1 LGDRWGIVTLR
12 DRVIGLV
19 DWVIDNHPMTH
30 SLNVTTITQSPDHQ
44 ITKWLQHSLLS

>member
-1 LGDRWGIVTLR
+1 MGDRWGIVTLR